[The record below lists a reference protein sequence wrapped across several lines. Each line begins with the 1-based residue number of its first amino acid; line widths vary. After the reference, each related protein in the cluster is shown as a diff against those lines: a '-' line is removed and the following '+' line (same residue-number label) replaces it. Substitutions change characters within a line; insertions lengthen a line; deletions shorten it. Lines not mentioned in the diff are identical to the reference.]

1 MPRVSQ
7 VNLLPVENKI
17 KLYKKLIPP
26 SIFKRF
32 NIDPVTFCTP
42 DGRRVVEITAPEKS
56 METIVEVKL
65 HPSDIDPIYYIEVSD
80 SKDFVQLQW
89 DFIKVIDPTA
99 PRFATNV
106 DPSGKSRWLNWT
118 CRNIPEEIK
127 ALQAGLAPGQIRR
140 GLRLA
145 REIDECLDDFC
156 RACGL
161 KSIYLE
167 ALYYHTAIM
176 FERHGYR
183 YFKGFKMM
191 QRINEL
197 FQPGKALYNKLD
209 GSTPFRQPGFDKTVR
224 GRSWAIH
231 DGVLDEIEDDI
242 IEFWDPPKMYRMVG
256 QHYDV
261 CTFPNA
267 VY

>member
-1 MPRVSQ
+1 M
-7 VNLLPVENKI
+7 
-17 KLYKKLIPP
+17 
-26 SIFKRF
+26 
-32 NIDPVTFCTP
+32 
-42 DGRRVVEITAPEKS
+42 
-56 METIVEVKL
+56 
-65 HPSDIDPIYYIEVSD
+65 
-80 SKDFVQLQW
+80 
-89 DFIKVIDPTA
+89 
-99 PRFATNV
+99 
-106 DPSGKSRWLNWT
+106 
-118 CRNIPEEIK
+118 
-127 ALQAGLAPGQIRR
+127 
-140 GLRLA
+140 
-145 REIDECLDDFC
+145 